1 MFVNDGTL
9 NFANEIITID
19 HIDLIISGINA
30 HLMIHVF
37 CKFGNDIQ
45 RNKAT
50 VMILVKETKTVIN
63 VWPLTYSNSWQIKY
77 YQENKSHVVPMRA
90 TIH

>member
-1 MFVNDGTL
+1 MVLHTYLFIKNGTL
-9 NFANEIITID
+9 NFANEIKTVDPIG
-19 HIDLIISGINA
+19 LIFSGI
-30 HLMIHVF
+30 HIYPMLHVF

-63 VWPLTYSNSWQIKY
+63 V
-77 YQENKSHVVPMRA
+77 
-90 TIH
+90 